1 MSTTATKFESNRSV
15 RDANPARAFQWIV
28 SVLVVGGL
36 CFAVPRSLTSGIRPL
51 DIGIWVLA
59 SLLADLMFVRI
70 WKSITLSMSLPVLL
84 AAAYFHAPPVTA
96 LIAFLGC
103 LDPLELRG
111 VYPLERVLFNRSQI
125 AVAAAAA
132 SLIMHAVG
140 LQAVGWPVA
149 VGVSMLG
156 LAADCVVNVAFVTTS
171 TVLSGRA
178 TWIATL
184 KGMWGVEPFAS
195 LVLYASMSLI
205 APLFGLIYLA
215 WGGLALLTCTAI
227 LIPFRLAYA
236 RIERL
241 GVTLEVVRLREAALQ
256 KAYASAELER
266 RDERLVVAG
275 DLHDEVLPALFKVH
289 LMGEVLKQDLA
300 SGRLLDLDD
309 DLPELLEATS
319 TAQRAVRHVV
329 GNLRVKH
336 SGPQDLVSAIRSCAD
351 QEEGDGRPRFE
362 LRLAELRVTKRAHR
376 VLIQVA
382 REAIINASKY
392 SSASHVRVELAE
404 RHAGYAYLRIE
415 DNGDGFEPNAVD
427 TSTHFGLQ
435 LMKDRVEAAG
445 GKLSITSEPGAGTSI
460 TAVVPILDAIGGQGG
475 HSEDEQDK

>member
-1 MSTTATKFESNRSV
+1 MGTTVTEFDSNKSV
-15 RDANPARAFQWIV
+15 KDASPARVFQWIV

-36 CFAVPRSLTSGIRPL
+36 CFAVPRSLESGVRPA
-51 DIGIWVLA
+51 DIGTWVLA

-84 AAAYFHAPPVTA
+84 AAAYFYAPPVTA

-111 VYPLERVLFNRSQI
+111 IYPLERILFNRSQI

-132 SLIMHAVG
+132 SLTMHGVG
-140 LQAVGWPVA
+140 LQAVGWPAA

-178 TWIATL
+178 TWVATL

-195 LVLYASMSLI
+195 LILYASMSLI

-227 LIPFRLAYA
+227 LMPFRLAYA

-300 SGRLLDLDD
+300 SGRLLDLDE

-329 GNLRVKH
+329 GNLRVKQ
-336 SGPQDLVSAIRSCAD
+336 SGPQGLVSAIRSCAD

-376 VLIQVA
+376 VLVQVA
-382 REAIINASKY
+382 REAIVNASRY
-392 SSASHVRVELAE
+392 SGASHVRVELAE

-415 DNGDGFEPNAVD
+415 DNGDGFDPAAVD
-427 TSTHFGLQ
+427 PSAHFGLQ

-445 GKLSITSEPGAGTSI
+445 GKLSVSSEPGGGTSI
-460 TAVVPILDAIGGQGG
+460 TAVVPIVDADGGPR
-475 HSEDEQDK
+475 SS

>member
-1 MSTTATKFESNRSV
+1 MGSTVTEFESNRSV
-15 RDANPARAFQWIV
+15 KDANPARVFHWIV
-28 SVLVVGGL
+28 SVLVVGGMCL
-36 CFAVPRSLTSGIRPL
+36 AVPRSLESGVRPA
-51 DIGIWVLA
+51 DIGTWVLA

-111 VYPLERVLFNRSQI
+111 VYPLERVLFNRAQI

-132 SLIMHAVG
+132 SLTMHAVG
-140 LQAVGWPVA
+140 MQAIGWPAA

-178 TWIATL
+178 TWVATL

-227 LIPFRLAYA
+227 LMPFRLAYA

-300 SGRLLDLDD
+300 SGRLLDLDE
-309 DLPELLEATS
+309 DLPELLEATR

-329 GNLRVKH
+329 GNLRVKQ
-336 SGPQDLVSAIRSCAD
+336 SGPQGLVSAIRSCAD

-362 LRLAELRVTKRAHR
+362 LRLADLRVTKRAHR

-382 REAIINASKY
+382 REAIVNASRY
-392 SSASHVRVELAE
+392 SGASHVRVELAE

-415 DNGDGFEPNAVD
+415 DNGNGFDPAAVD
-427 TSTHFGLQ
+427 TSAHFGLQ

-445 GKLSITSEPGAGTSI
+445 GKLSVSSEPGAGTSI
-460 TAVVPILDAIGGQGG
+460 TVVVPIFDADDGQGR
-475 HSEDEQDK
+475 HSGGEHRK

>member
-1 MSTTATKFESNRSV
+1 MGSTATKFESNRSV
-15 RDANPARAFQWIV
+15 ADTNPAKLFHWIV

-36 CFAVPRSLTSGIRPL
+36 CFVVPKSLESGVRPI
-51 DIGIWVLA
+51 DIGTWALA

-111 VYPLERVLFNRSQI
+111 VYPPERVLFNRSQI
-125 AVAAAAA
+125 AVAAAVA
-132 SLIMHAVG
+132 SLVMHAVDPHSP
-140 LQAVGWPVA
+140 GWLVV
-149 VGVSMLG
+149 VGVSLLG
-156 LAADCVVNVAFVTTS
+156 LTADCVVNVAFVVTS
-171 TVLSGRA
+171 TVLSGRGSWA
-178 TWIATL
+178 GTL
-184 KGMWGVEPFAS
+184 SGMWGAEPLAS

-205 APLFGLIYLA
+205 APILGLIYLV

-227 LIPFRLAYA
+227 LVPFRLAYA
-236 RIERL
+236 RIQRL

-256 KAYASAELER
+256 RAYASAELER
-266 RDERLVVAG
+266 REERLVVAG

-300 SGRLLDLDD
+300 SGRLLDLDE

-319 TAQRAVRHVV
+319 TAQSAVRHVV
-329 GNLRVKH
+329 GDLRIRFPV
-336 SGPQDLVSAIRSCAD
+336 SQSLLSAIRNCAD
-351 QEEGDGRPRFE
+351 QEEGDEKPRFE
-362 LRLAELRVTKRAHR
+362 LRLTDLRVANPAQR

-382 REAIINASKY
+382 REAMTNASKY

-404 RHAGYAYLRIE
+404 RPAGHAYLRIE
-415 DNGDGFEPNAVD
+415 DNGGGFDPSTVD
-427 TSTHFGLQ
+427 ATAHFGLG
-435 LMKDRVEAAG
+435 LMKDRVESAG
-445 GKLSITSEPGAGTSI
+445 GRLIVSSVVGTGTSI
-460 TAVVPILDAIGGQGG
+460 TAVIPIDTAEGQQGLSLG
-475 HSEDEQDK
+475 